1 MLLSKVFYLIQL
13 LSVEQRIMEL
23 LPKGIDRPRTL
34 KELMKITGW
43 SSRKVRLTINRLIV
57 LHHQPIGARYERPNN
72 GYFIITNDKE
82 RIIALTPLTSQIR
95 EMSKR
100 VQIISEAQLES
111 EELYLSKIKKPLN
124 A

>member
-1 MLLSKVFYLIQL
+1 MNKLDKE
-13 LSVEQRIMEL
+13 EQRIMKL
-23 LPKGIDRPRTL
+23 LPKGIERPRTL

-57 LHHQPIGARYERPNN
+57 LHHQPIGAKYEHPNN

-82 RIIALTPLTSQIR
+82 RNIALAPLTSQIHK
-95 EMSKR
+95 MTKR
-100 VQIISEAQLES
+100 AQVISEVQLES
-111 EELYLSKIKKPLN
+111 EESYSSKIKKPLN

>member
-1 MLLSKVFYLIQL
+1 MNKLDKE
-13 LSVEQRIMEL
+13 EQRIMEL
-23 LPKGIDRPRTL
+23 LPKGIERPRTL